1 MFPIGVYY
9 FKILT
14 LRKGARVPSCCTY
27 FCELHALPPPPHC
40 PYYLLWIS
48 LQGDKNEKIVLQFLK
63 QFIDVKNKQKI

>member
-1 MFPIGVYY
+1 M
-9 FKILT
+9 
-14 LRKGARVPSCCTY
+14 RS
-27 FCELHALPPPPHC
+27 PPPPHC